1 VFDRRHSGDD
11 AGEVFGIAVLALV
24 GVTPILYV
32 PPLIACLAQSQ
43 RFPPYAATAVGTLQ
57 LPAHMSDPLRAYP
70 RAIDALM
77 PDARHWW
84 LIVGGG
90 LALVAFVLGSVLLRV
105 AVAVDRARGRR
116 HLDLGWWD
124 LRRLVTPRP
133 WARPCDLMHLQARDA
148 PAGTSVQARA
158 AHTLARISHRRSG
171 SAEEDGWTLGWLHGR
186 QIRSSPECH
195 PLLAGPTRSGKS
207 REFVRP
213 WLLEHAGPAVVT
225 SLKPD
230 VLLATYAERAAL
242 GPVRVYAPLTDTS
255 ALPVR
260 ACGWTPRLGCER
272 WEYALSCGRWLADSG
287 RAGGGR
293 GEMSEGARFYNRHA
307 AGLLGGL
314 LHAAALG
321 DRTMEDVVRWLSDDE
336 RDRDEPVEILE
347 DRGARAAATLV
358 NGAWALDQR
367 PRSLVLMSALQLV
380 DAYRFPSVAVA
391 DRPDFDP
398 AALLRGGTLYIVAP
412 ESQDGLL
419 APVIAA
425 MLGAIF
431 RAAEQHAN
439 AQGPLRPTLRMILD
453 EAAQLA
459 ALDSLPRLLAVSA
472 GWGVRIASV
481 WQDLSQLRDRY
492 GDRAGSVLGSSLVK
506 LALGPIQDEFTRRYF
521 SDLLDDHP
529 SRYRTETKQGW
540 LSSGRSVSFS
550 EQRKPKAGAQQLMQ
564 LRRGEVLMI
573 HGSDLPAIL
582 SLSRRR
588 ARR

>member
-11 AGEVFGIAVLALV
+11 AGEIFGIVVLALV
-24 GVTPILYV
+24 AVTPILYV

-43 RFPPYAATAVGTLQ
+43 RFPPYAA
-57 LPAHMSDPLRAYP
+57 S
-70 RAIDALM
+70 
-77 PDARHWW
+77 
-84 LIVGGG
+84 
-90 LALVAFVLGSVLLRV
+90 VLGL
-105 AVAVDRARGRR
+105 
-116 HLDLGWWD
+116 
-124 LRRLVTPRP
+124 
-133 WARPCDLMHLQARDA
+133 
-148 PAGTSVQARA
+148 
-158 AHTLARISHRRSG
+158 SG
-171 SAEEDGWTLGWLHGR
+171 D
-186 QIRSSPECH
+186 
-195 PLLAGPTRSGKS
+195 
-207 REFVRP
+207 
-213 WLLEHAGPAVVT
+213 EH
-225 SLKPD
+225 
-230 VLLATYAERAAL
+230 
-242 GPVRVYAPLTDTS
+242 
-255 ALPVR
+255 
-260 ACGWTPRLGCER
+260 
-272 WEYALSCGRWLADSG
+272 
-287 RAGGGR
+287 
-293 GEMSEGARFYNRHA
+293 
-307 AGLLGGL
+307 
-314 LHAAALG
+314 
-321 DRTMEDVVRWLSDDE
+321 
-336 RDRDEPVEILE
+336 DRDEPVEILE
-347 DRGARAAATLV
+347 NRGARAAATLV

-412 ESQDGLL
+412 ESQDELL

-439 AQGPLRPTLRMILD
+439 AHGPLRPTMRVILD

-506 LALGPIQDEFTRRYF
+506 LALGPIQDEFTRHYF

-540 LSSGRSVSFS
+540 LSSGRSVSLS
-550 EQRKPKAGAQQLMQ
+550 EQRKPKAGAEQLMQ

-582 SLSRRR
+582 SVSTRATAGSRSRR
-588 ARR
+588 ARVDRGARHLRRT